1 MTVPSNAAFEN
12 ELKPW
17 RYKGLTHI
25 IRWNSRLAFPL
36 AYLAPTLARPAYL
49 AEHEHGESESGM
61 AGKVVFGVNA
71 VKEALQAGGRVNRLY
86 LAKESRVREAEA
98 LVQLARDQRIPFDF
112 VPQAKLNDLCD
123 TREHQGVAA
132 TVSPVAYAELD
143 ECLAQCGE
151 KAVLLALDQVQH
163 PKNLGLLVR
172 TAAGSGASGVL
183 VPARGGALLDESVV
197 RASAGT
203 VFRVPIVN
211 CPNMARALGTLRE
224 AGFWIYGLDGAGE
237 ESVFDLPW
245 ADRTVVVLG
254 NETGGLRP
262 VVRKACDALVRI
274 PLAGGL
280 DSLNVAVAGGVALFQ
295 AASQLGLL

>member
-1 MTVPSNAAFEN
+1 
-12 ELKPW
+12 
-17 RYKGLTHI
+17 
-25 IRWNSRLAFPL
+25 
-36 AYLAPTLARPAYL
+36 
-49 AEHEHGESESGM
+49 M
-61 AGKVVFGVNA
+61 AGKTIYGANA

-86 LAKESRVREAEA
+86 LAKESRVREAEG
-98 LVQLARDQRIPFDF
+98 LIQLAREQRIPFDF
-112 VPQAKLNDLCD
+112 VPQAKLNTLCGA
-123 TREHQGVAA
+123 REHQGVAA

-143 ECLAQCGE
+143 ACLEQCGE
-151 KAVLLALDQVQH
+151 KAMLLALDQVQH

-183 VPARGGALLDESVV
+183 VPARGAALLDESVV

-211 CPNMARALGTLRE
+211 CPNMARALHTLRD
-224 AGFWIYGLDGAGE
+224 AGFWVYGLDGSGE
-237 ESVFDLPW
+237 ETVFDLPW
-245 ADRTVVVLG
+245 ADRSVLVLG

-262 VVRKACDALVRI
+262 GVRKACDALVRI

-295 AASQLGLL
+295 AAARLGLV

>member
-1 MTVPSNAAFEN
+1 
-12 ELKPW
+12 
-17 RYKGLTHI
+17 
-25 IRWNSRLAFPL
+25 
-36 AYLAPTLARPAYL
+36 
-49 AEHEHGESESGM
+49 M
-61 AGKVVFGVNA
+61 AGEVVYGINA
-71 VKEALQAGGRVNRLY
+71 VREALETGGRVNRLY
-86 LAKESRVREAEA
+86 LARESRVRDAEA
-98 LVQLARDQRIPFDF
+98 LVELARARRIPFDF
-112 VPQAKLNDLCD
+112 VPQAKLNALCD

-132 TVSPVAYAELD
+132 TVSPMAYADFE
-143 ECLAQCGE
+143 ECLAHCGA
-151 KAVLLALDQVQH
+151 KSLLLALDQVQH

-211 CPNMARALGTLRE
+211 CPNMARALGALRD
-224 AGFWIYGLDGAGE
+224 AGFWVYGLDGAGE
-237 ESVFDLPW
+237 ETVFDLPW
-245 ADRTVVVLG
+245 ANRSVLVLG

-262 VVRKACDALVRI
+262 GVRKACDALVRI

-295 AASQLGLL
+295 AASRLGLV